1 MLETAKALH
10 QADIDGDCTQLRTS
24 LGNKISLL
32 NSIFISKEFSHLQAP
47 NIIQENNPLEDLL
60 KLIDNDKIIPSF
72 RTETLHN
79 ILTEGCSMLE
89 LSDVN
94 PFDIF
99 TSDKLIWTKGYW
111 NFLTKA
117 YGPKRTFLSTN
128 KQLMN
133 TLRFSIFH

>member
-1 MLETAKALH
+1 MLETAKALE
-10 QADIDGDCTQLRTS
+10 QADKDGEGTQLRTS
-24 LGNKISLL
+24 LGNKISML
-32 NSIFISKEFSHLQAP
+32 NSIFTSWEFSHLKAL
-47 NIIQENNPLEDLL
+47 NIIQETDPLENLL
-60 KLIDNDKIIPSF
+60 ELIDNDKIISNF

-79 ILTEGCSMLE
+79 ILTEGCAMIE

-117 YGPKRTFLSTN
+117 YGCKRFKVFYWNSP
-128 KQLMN
+128 
-133 TLRFSIFH
+133 SY